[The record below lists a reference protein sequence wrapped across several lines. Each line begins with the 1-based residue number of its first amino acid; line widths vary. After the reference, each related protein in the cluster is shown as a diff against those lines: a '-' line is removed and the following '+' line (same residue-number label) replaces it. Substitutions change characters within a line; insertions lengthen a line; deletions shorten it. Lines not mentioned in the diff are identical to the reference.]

1 MKPPRPRSS
10 ATLHANLLV
19 HGVSTLD
26 SGVRQRLFVCDTAGA
41 APGRPVL
48 RRGNSVHRLERRVCG
63 RRLGRRHGLRR
74 QVAAA
79 RVQAAVAVAA
89 GDGNCW
95 RQLGR
100 VGDSGGDCRLA
111 AAVRATATAVSAHQR
126 RVVGEAVSSWQL
138 SWTSAGR
145 QLGWK
150 LERR

>member
-63 RRLGRRHGLRR
+63 RRLGRRLGLTR

-89 GDGNCW
+89 GDGNC
-95 RQLGR
+95 
-100 VGDSGGDCRLA
+100 
-111 AAVRATATAVSAHQR
+111 
-126 RVVGEAVSSWQL
+126 
-138 SWTSAGR
+138 
-145 QLGWK
+145 
-150 LERR
+150 

>member
-63 RRLGRRHGLRR
+63 RQLGRLRR

-89 GDGNCW
+89 GDGNC
-95 RQLGR
+95 
-100 VGDSGGDCRLA
+100 
-111 AAVRATATAVSAHQR
+111 
-126 RVVGEAVSSWQL
+126 
-138 SWTSAGR
+138 
-145 QLGWK
+145 
-150 LERR
+150 